1 MVRGNISKALTRRP
15 DRTVRPAQCPA
26 WAPLGRALQDFWA
39 NGSTS
44 ELPPLLY
51 WSNLRSEPE
60 ELPPALFFRR
70 PAEMPPVER
79 YALDLCRQQGGRIL
93 DVGAGA
99 GSHVLALQSQGL
111 HVDAID
117 ICPGAVEVMRSRGIA
132 ARQGSFWKL
141 GPERYDT
148 LLMLMNTAGASGDV
162 RSFQKLLQKLKEHL
176 TPQGQILLDVSPP
189 DWMALRRARRTRR
202 TRIPEEQVQEG
213 QWAMLNCW
221 LSYGQMEGTGR
232 IRGHGCLSRP
242 SESACLAENE
252 AGVEDTGSHRAS
264 QRILCSN
271 DWVAFCLVG

>member
-93 DVGAGA
+93 DVGAGVR
-99 GSHVLALQSQGL
+99 VLWRDGK
-111 HVDAID
+111 
-117 ICPGAVEVMRSRGIA
+117 M
-132 ARQGSFWKL
+132 K
-141 GPERYDT
+141 
-148 LLMLMNTAGASGDV
+148 TA
-162 RSFQKLLQKLKEHL
+162 
-176 TPQGQILLDVSPP
+176 
-189 DWMALRRARRTRR
+189 M
-202 TRIPEEQVQEG
+202 EG
-213 QWAMLNCW
+213 QVYLMWMWSSC
-221 LSYGQMEGTGR
+221 
-232 IRGHGCLSRP
+232 
-242 SESACLAENE
+242 
-252 AGVEDTGSHRAS
+252 
-264 QRILCSN
+264 
-271 DWVAFCLVG
+271 